1 MQASCRVKVPM
12 PIPEDR
18 KKVVEVVN
26 KDRRQAIEA
35 AIVRIM
41 KSRKT
46 LEHSMLVPQV
56 MQQLKRTFTA
66 DARVIKSCVEA
77 LIEKE
82 YLERD
87 PKNAKKYTYLA

>member
-1 MQASCRVKVPM
+1 M

-18 KKVVEVVN
+18 TKVVEEVN

-41 KSRKT
+41 KSRKS
-46 LEHSMLVPQV
+46 LEHAQLVPQV
-56 MQQLKRTFTA
+56 MQQLRRTFTA
-66 DARVIKSCVEA
+66 DSRVIKGCVEA

-87 PKNAKKYTYLA
+87 EKNAKKYNYLA